1 MGEETAERVIKMITV
16 YTVGCPRCLILE
28 KKLVQA
34 NISYRVCEDKEKMIA
49 KGIDHLPVMEVDGKM
64 YNFKEAVKWIDNQ
77 ENR

>member
-64 YNFKEAVKWIDNQ
+64 LGFAEAVKWIN
-77 ENR
+77 ERS

>member
-1 MGEETAERVIKMITV
+1 MGEETTERVIKMITV

-64 YNFKEAVKWIDNQ
+64 LGFAEAVKWIN
-77 ENR
+77 ERS

>member
-49 KGIDHLPVMEVDGKM
+49 RGIDHLPVMEVDGKM
-64 YNFKEAVKWIDNQ
+64 LGFAEAVKWIN
-77 ENR
+77 ERS